1 MAKRKRRRKS
11 ELLDLEAFTAHLAAA
26 TQQAG
31 YEVVKREAGVL
42 HIVVHGEPMR
52 CKLDISYQAYLNSP
66 HRLDDV
72 VEAHLSAL
80 GQACPEPCR
89 RVPPPP
95 PTEKE
100 AAESLLPLLNRPEL
114 LEYVQRKDAPPPVH
128 RPFVA
133 GLIVTYVFDF
143 PHHRAYV
150 NENILAQMMAGP
162 ETTFDMIHEYA
173 LENLRLRTTSDVY
186 HTHGLRDKTMVV
198 CDTHDGYAASRA
210 LLPDLMATWAERIPG
225 RMLIGIPN
233 RDFLIAFSDRD
244 PAHVAAIARQV
255 RRDAAERDHPLCAD
269 LLLWKDGRVR
279 EYRRED

>member
-31 YEVVKREAGVL
+31 YEVVKREEGVL
-42 HIVVHGEPMR
+42 HIVVHDDPMR

-66 HRLDDV
+66 HRLDDIV
-72 VEAHLSAL
+72 DAHLSAL
-80 GQACPEPCR
+80 QQ
-89 RVPPPP
+89 VPPTPPP

-100 AAESLLPLLNRPEL
+100 AAESLLPLLNRPAL
-114 LEYVQRKDAPPPVH
+114 LEQVQQQGALPPVH

-133 GLIVTYVFDF
+133 GLVINYVFDF

-150 NENILAQMMAGP
+150 NENILAKMMDRP

-173 LENLRLRTTSDVY
+173 LHNLRLRTTSSDY
-186 HTHGLRDKTMVV
+186 HTHGLRDQTMVV
-198 CDTHDGYAASRA
+198 CDTRDGYAATRV

-244 PAHVAAIARQV
+244 PAHVAAIAGQV
-255 RRDAAERDHPLCAD
+255 RRDAAKRDHPLSAD
-269 LLLWKDGRVR
+269 LLLWQNGRVR
-279 EYRRED
+279 EYRRKD